1 MRRNCHIIIV
11 IISFF
16 EFCLFSNVQSQEISE
31 YEIKAAFL
39 YNFAKFVEWPDE
51 LFLDPDAPFVFGVLG
66 NEAFGQV
73 LEQTIG
79 GKYIQGRRLEID
91 RFQQCEEIEYCHI
104 LFIALSGNECIEEIV
119 EKVNRLGVLTVGDME
134 GFAERGGVV
143 NFFMKENKVRLC
155 INPDAAEQANLKI
168 SSKLLNVS
176 QIVN

>member
-1 MRRNCHIIIV
+1 MRRNCHIITV
-11 IISFF
+11 IIFFF
-16 EFCLFSNVQSQEISE
+16 EFSLFSNVQSQEISE

-51 LFLDPDAPFVFGVLG
+51 LFLDPNAPFVFGVLG
-66 NEAFGQV
+66 HDPFGQI

-91 RFQQCEEIEYCHI
+91 RFKRCEDIQYCHI
-104 LFIALSGNECIEEIV
+104 LFIALSEKECIEEIV
-119 EKVNRLGVLTVGDME
+119 EKVNRFGVLTVGDME
-134 GFAERGGVV
+134 GFAERGGVI

-155 INPDAAEQANLKI
+155 INPNAAERANLKI